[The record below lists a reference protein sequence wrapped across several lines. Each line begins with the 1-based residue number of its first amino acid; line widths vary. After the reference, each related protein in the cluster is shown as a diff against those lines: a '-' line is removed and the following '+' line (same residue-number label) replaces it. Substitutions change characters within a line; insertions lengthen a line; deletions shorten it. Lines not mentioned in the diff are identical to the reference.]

1 MLHSFLER
9 ILLESR
15 GVILYERHVIGKF
28 GEDVAERY
36 LIQKGYRIISR
47 NFSCRQGELD
57 IIAEY
62 NEYLVFIEVKTRSNF
77 LYGKPVEAVDKYK
90 RQHMYRVAKYYLHIH
105 GWENRFVRFDVI
117 EVYIERGIARVNH
130 IPQVM

>member
-1 MLHSFLER
+1 M
-9 ILLESR
+9 
-15 GVILYERHVIGKF
+15 YERHVIGKY

-36 LIQKGYRIISR
+36 LKQKGYRIIKR

-57 IIAEY
+57 IIAEN

-77 LYGKPVEAVDKYK
+77 LYGKPIEAVGKYK
-90 RQHMYRVAKYYLHIH
+90 IKHMYKVAKYFLHTQ

-117 EVYIERGIARVNH
+117 EVYIDRGIAKVKH
-130 IPQVM
+130 IRQII